1 LKKSLIALAA
11 LASTGAFAQ
20 SASMTIT
27 GGIDLMY
34 RSVSHDDAT
43 KKVNG
48 VSNNGMYTSQ
58 LNFTGKY
65 DLGAGT
71 SAGFFMELD
80 FNPQSSSQANQ
91 TSTGFGGTPFTGQ
104 QMAYL
109 GGGFGTV
116 RLGVPN
122 SPGLTAG
129 VTAQPLGTGLGSG
142 YSGTFGRLGTTTVSN
157 INSYEGNGT
166 GRIIR
171 HEKTIQYTTPNL
183 EGVTATVEYAAK
195 NFNANKVAA
204 ATATAAATDAS
215 ASNTNG
221 YLGLAAAYNKG
232 PVNAILYSGKAT
244 AGSSTGTTA
253 NASGGTAIGATTG
266 ANSALIATNSALA
279 LGGSVKWLMLAGNY
293 AIDPS
298 LTVYLGYTTT
308 KGEDAAGAKTED
320 SKSQNVAVK
329 YTMGQID
336 LMANV
341 LQRKSGLTTQA
352 AAPKATVTGLG
363 ANYNLSDKVAV
374 YGRYENVKNI
384 AITGT
389 APNQTGQKQTITG
402 TGVRVLF

>member
-1 LKKSLIALAA
+1 MKKSLIALAA

-142 YSGTFGRLGTTTVSN
+142 YSCTFGRLGTTTVSN

-171 HEKTIQYTTPNL
+171 HEKTIQYTSPSL

-195 NFNANKVAA
+195 NFNANAPTA
-204 ATATAAATDAS
+204 SATAAASTAS
-215 ASNTNG
+215 AQS
-221 YLGLAAAYNKG
+221 
-232 PVNAILYSGKAT
+232 
-244 AGSSTGTTA
+244 
-253 NASGGTAIGATTG
+253 
-266 ANSALIATNSALA
+266 
-279 LGGSVKWLMLAGNY
+279 
-293 AIDPS
+293 
-298 LTVYLGYTTT
+298 
-308 KGEDAAGAKTED
+308 
-320 SKSQNVAVK
+320 
-329 YTMGQID
+329 
-336 LMANV
+336 
-341 LQRKSGLTTQA
+341 
-352 AAPKATVTGLG
+352 
-363 ANYNLSDKVAV
+363 
-374 YGRYENVKNI
+374 
-384 AITGT
+384 
-389 APNQTGQKQTITG
+389 
-402 TGVRVLF
+402 